1 MEVDNVTLNLLMAV
15 IQQENEI
22 QLTDSE
28 VGRRVMENHP
38 QQVLV
43 LIERCV
49 HIWRDNAGKTYY
61 RALPSGAPVPS
72 ENRYI
77 LYTHASFEWVA
88 DSKNATSDYRE
99 PVEATQAEL
108 KKQLNIDTELVAIG
122 EQFVLRRKVR

>member
-1 MEVDNVTLNLLMAV
+1 MEVDNVTMNLLIAV
-15 IQQENEI
+15 IQEENVI
-22 QLTDSE
+22 GLKDAE
-28 VGRRVMENHP
+28 VGRLVMDRHP

-43 LIERCV
+43 LLERLV
-49 HIWRDNAGKTYY
+49 HIWRDNAEKTYF
-61 RALPSGAPVPS
+61 RALPPSAPVPS

-77 LYTHASFEWVA
+77 LYTHHSFEWVA